1 MLITFKF
8 ISNVI
13 FILKKSPKKSDTAL
27 FILPPR
33 TTDLVEDAKQHRH
46 CLS

>member
-8 ISNVI
+8 ISNKIRYCTVY
-13 FILKKSPKKSDTAL
+13 LAT
-27 FILPPR
+27 R